1 MSDDLTARFEQASKD
16 VTELSEAPDNV
27 AKLKLYALY
36 KQATVGDCTGSR
48 PGMMDFV
55 GRAKYDAWKDL
66 AGKTQDEA
74 KQMYIDFV
82 EELKAADAAK

>member
-16 VTELSEAPDNV
+16 VTELSEAPDNA

-36 KQATVGDCTGSR
+36 KQASVGDCTGSR

-55 GRAKYDAWKDL
+55 GRAKYDAWKEL
-66 AGKTQDEA
+66 SGISQDEA
-74 KQMYIDFV
+74 KEKYIAFV
-82 EELKAADAAK
+82 EDLKAADAK

>member
-1 MSDDLTARFEQASKD
+1 MSEDLTAKFEQASKD
-16 VTELSEAPDNV
+16 VTQLSEAPDNV

-36 KQATVGDCTGSR
+36 KQSTVGDCTGSR

-55 GRAKYDAWKDL
+55 GRAKYDVWKEL
-66 AGKTQDEA
+66 SGKTTDEA

-82 EELKAADAAK
+82 EELKAADAK

>member
-1 MSDDLTARFEQASKD
+1 MSDDLTARFEQASQD
-16 VTELSEAPDNV
+16 VTQLSEAPDNA

-36 KQATVGDCTGSR
+36 KQATAGDCTGSR

-55 GRAKYDAWKDL
+55 GRAKYDAWKEL
-66 AGKTQDEA
+66 EGNSQDEA
-74 KQMYIDFV
+74 KEKYIAFV

>member
-16 VTELSEAPDNV
+16 VTELSEAPDNA

-36 KQATVGDCTGSR
+36 KQATAGDCTGSR

-55 GRAKYDAWKDL
+55 GRAKYDAWKELSGLSLD
-66 AGKTQDEA
+66 DA
-74 KQMYIDFV
+74 KEKYIGFV
-82 EELKAADAAK
+82 EELKAADAK